1 MCLIYTCPQSDKARP
16 LFENSDVDRNYMFDG
31 CDVFGGCAPNVE
43 WVRIVDKESIGTD
56 DLQWDELYEALPK
69 LRNVT
74 LMCDYNLKG

>member
-1 MCLIYTCPQSDKARP
+1 MSAGA
-16 LFENSDVDRNYMFDG
+16 E
-31 CDVFGGCAPNVE
+31 VFGEYAPDIEVI
-43 WVRIVDKESIGTD
+43 RIIDKESIGTD